1 MVSSLSLA
9 HSRVGQSYPPL
20 KNTRRLYFPASII
33 RYGEVQKPA
42 ESCEVCASCW
52 WAGGTFLSAVFPRKS
67 VSGLS
72 HGSMGV
78 EIPVERVEMRLSSI
92 TVRERKVCFDVDG

>member
-1 MVSSLSLA
+1 MIS
-9 HSRVGQSYPPL
+9 
-20 KNTRRLYFPASII
+20 
-33 RYGEVQKPA
+33 EVA
-42 ESCEVCASCW
+42 ESCEVGAACW
-52 WAGGTFLSAVFPRKS
+52 WAGGTFLSAVLPRKS

-72 HGSMGV
+72 HGAMGD